1 MNSTQE
7 AFPAPSQ
14 RIEPVPNLSSHIVKK
29 KEPTRNNVSNVMKT
43 PTPMEENK
51 NDPSQIICVGDEQYL
66 MEYNII
72 EDSWEAKAYQEN
84 TFTST

>member
-1 MNSTQE
+1 
-7 AFPAPSQ
+7 
-14 RIEPVPNLSSHIVKK
+14 
-29 KEPTRNNVSNVMKT
+29 MKT

-51 NDPSQIICVGDEQYL
+51 NDPSRIICVGDEQYL

-72 EDSWEAKAYQEN
+72 EDSWEAKTYQEN